1 VAEGLLQVPEV
12 SGSRPTG
19 SAATIDRRGVMLGTL
34 ILAPLKLV
42 GACVWCPCVVVPGE
56 NLADPARLVPR
67 ARQEATAIFTGLV
80 VRIDTVETRS
90 SPDQSTASPRTD
102 APASF
107 LGCAYQKPSC
117 ERSDRG
123 LILEGSDGPGWAPP
137 SARSRRS
144 LSGLRNVAQCGRA
157 CGPQLRRGSL
167 GRRHSIA
174 S

>member
-1 VAEGLLQVPEV
+1 VPEV

-123 LILEGSDGPGWAPP
+123 LILEGSNGPGGATFRAVAALPERAAERSSVRAGMWPAAEARVVRRAP
-137 SARSRRS
+137 
-144 LSGLRNVAQCGRA
+144 
-157 CGPQLRRGSL
+157 
-167 GRRHSIA
+167 
-174 S
+174 